1 MMRLVSAALIIVALA
16 FLLSPRFRAW
26 VRARAP
32 MFILGAIAVTAV
44 GLAIT
49 GRLNWIVAAV
59 SAALPAIWRLA
70 PLLRFAP
77 LLARLAGRG
86 REAGARGRDDRP
98 GTGDTP
104 PPQRNGRMSRQEA
117 AEMLG
122 VDSDADRDR
131 VMAAHRRLIQ
141 RLHPDRGGTDYLASR
156 LNEARDVLLED
167 ND

>member
-1 MMRLVSAALIIVALA
+1 MMRLVSLALIIAALA
-16 FLLSPRFRAW
+16 YLLSPRLRRR

-32 MFILGAIAVTAV
+32 MFLLGALALTAI

-49 GRLNWIVAAV
+49 GRLNWIFAAI
-59 SAALPAIWRLA
+59 SAALPAIWRFA
-70 PLLRFAP
+70 PLLRFLP
-77 LLARLAGRG
+77 LVARLTGRG
-86 REAGARGRDDRP
+86 REAGASP
-98 GTGDTP
+98 GSDQQDAGNAP
-104 PPQRNGRMSRQEA
+104 PPRREGRMSRQEA

-122 VDSDADRDR
+122 VETDADRDR
-131 VMAAHRRLIQ
+131 IMAAHRRLIQ